1 MNTLTIGLVGNP
13 NCGKSTVFNALT
25 GGRQHVGNWP
35 GVTVER
41 KSGFF
46 KWENATVEVVDLP
59 GIYSLTSVSADSSID
74 ERIACDYILKR
85 QANIIVNILDASNLE
100 RSLYLTVQLL
110 EMGVPVILALNMMDV
125 ARQRQI
131 KILVDQFAKEF
142 NCPVVTLEASKS
154 KGISELKKVV
164 VSVQKTASFEKKVM
178 LTEAGALIQYPD
190 LIMKIVAQIAR
201 EIPISPTSFPVCE
214 TAAIQPFQLMSP
226 LKLFSNKQRHCER
239 SEAIHLESK
248 DSENKFRFTKHRLK
262 AGLLRFARNDEIDDA
277 SALQSERIG
286 GNDINTQWLALRLL
300 EEDLFVRQ
308 FIPENILQNIPGY
321 QQTIRTELDEDSDI
335 VLADARYRTIKA
347 IVSRCI
353 IATSKERKTFTTYI
367 DRIVLHRLLG
377 IPIFLAVM
385 YCMFLFAINIG
396 GAFQDFF
403 DIGSNTLFV
412 GGVAQVLT
420 QLHAPTWLI
429 ALLANGVGKGI
440 NTTVTFIP
448 VIGAMFLFLALLEDS
463 GYMARAA
470 FVIDRLMRALGL
482 PGKSFVPMIVGF
494 GCNVPAVMA
503 ARTLENKRDRIL
515 TVMMSP
521 FMSCGARLAIYAVFT
536 AAFFP
541 VGGQNVIFVLY
552 MIGIALAM
560 LTGLLLRKTLLQG
573 EPAPLIM
580 ELPAYHLPN
589 LRTLGLHAWQRLKGF
604 VFRAGKYIVPIC
616 VLLGALGSLNVGGT
630 LSTGEGDAHSLLSV
644 VGRTVTPVF
653 APMGIQQD
661 NWPATVGLLTGVLAK
676 EVVIGTL
683 NALYTQVGHLANIT
697 GATFHFWGGL
707 QDAAMSIPTKLSEL
721 GNALG
726 NPVLAKAPVHAVS
739 QTVYGVMAK
748 KFDGQIG
755 AMAYLLFVL
764 LYFPCVSTT
773 AAMFREVNRGWA
785 LFSVVWTTSVAYG
798 AAVAFYQLATWA
810 RHPAFSF
817 MWVASIASVFILIVM
832 GMRFYS
838 TRGELRG
845 QYELA

>member
-1 MNTLTIGLVGNP
+1 MNSLIIGLVGNP

-25 GGRQHVGNWP
+25 GGKQRVGNWP

-46 KWENATVEVVDLP
+46 KYDDTSVEVIDLP
-59 GIYSLTSVSADSSID
+59 GIYSLTSVCEDSSID

-85 QANIIVNILDASNLE
+85 EAQIIVNILDASNLD
-100 RSLYLTVQLL
+100 RSLYLTLQLL

-125 ARQRQI
+125 AEQKQI
-131 KILVDQFAKEF
+131 KIDVINFAKEF
-142 NCPVVTLEASKS
+142 NCPVVTLQASKN
-154 KGISELKKVV
+154 KGVQELKKSIVH
-164 VSVQKTASFEKKVM
+164 FE
-178 LTEAGALIQYPD
+178 L
-190 LIMKIVAQIAR
+190 
-201 EIPISPTSFPVCE
+201 
-214 TAAIQPFQLMSP
+214 
-226 LKLFSNKQRHCER
+226 
-239 SEAIHLESK
+239 
-248 DSENKFRFTKHRLK
+248 
-262 AGLLRFARNDEIDDA
+262 A
-277 SALQSERIG
+277 SAIE
-286 GNDINTQWLALRLL
+286 NHNTLITYPPIIQNTIDEMAQQIPSKSYRHSQWLALRLL
-300 EEDLFVRQ
+300 EDDLFVRQ
-308 FIPENILQNIPGY
+308 FIPETVLKKLNAYQRNISA
-321 QQTIRTELDEDSDI
+321 ELNEDSDI
-335 VLADARYRTIKA
+335 VLADTRYRLIQQ
-347 IVSRCI
+347 IISQHVSTVSVQQHNLT
-353 IATSKERKTFTTYI
+353 AAI
-367 DRIVLHRLLG
+367 DRIVLHRVLG

-403 DIGSNTLFV
+403 DIGSSTIFV
-412 GGVAQVLT
+412 GGLAHLLAE
-420 QLHAPTWLI
+420 LHAPNWLI

-440 NTTVTFIP
+440 NTTITFIP

-463 GYMARAA
+463 GYMARAS

-552 MIGIALAM
+552 LTGISLAM

-573 EPAPLIM
+573 DPAPLIM

-589 LRTLGLHAWQRLKGF
+589 LRTITLHAWQRLKGF

-616 VLLGALGSLNVGGT
+616 VLLGVLGSLNVGGT
-630 LSTGEGDAHSLLSV
+630 LSDNTGDAHSLLSV
-644 VGRTVTPVF
+644 AGRAITPIF
-653 APMGIQQD
+653 SPMGITQD

-683 NALYTQVGHLANIT
+683 NALYIQVGHLTALT
-697 GATFHFWGGL
+697 GDAFHFWGGL
-707 QDAAMSIPTKLSEL
+707 QAAVLSVPAKLSQL
-721 GNALG
+721 TQALG
-726 NPVLAKAPVHAVS
+726 NPVLAKAPIHSVS
-739 QTVYGVMAK
+739 QSVYGVMAK
-748 KFDGQIG
+748 QFDGQVG

-773 AAMFREVNRGWA
+773 AAMLREVKRGWA
-785 LFSVVWTTSVAYG
+785 IFSVIWTTSVAYG
-798 AAVAFYQLATWA
+798 VAVAFYQLATWL
-810 RHPAFSF
+810 RHPVTSLI
-817 MWVASIASVFILIVM
+817 WVISIVSVFLLVVM

-838 TRGELRG
+838 TQDEPRGD
-845 QYELA
+845 YELA